1 MRALAVLPPD
11 RWMEINLVDTLRRH
25 YCDELQV
32 FNYSGGMGRLGSK
45 TWRAERD
52 ELNER
57 LVQVA
62 RELKANGCLDWIFC
76 LVYDDFLRIDTAAR
90 LRALGAPMINY
101 HVDMAFQWYRVI
113 RTAPYFDILAVA
125 QMTNAKHLQPYNPKI
140 VWMPMA
146 ANPDFYC
153 SRSSG
158 VHGYQYPV
166 SFVGSFNPYR
176 RALLAKCGESG
187 QQPVVFGQGWDR
199 EVPNE
204 HRFDWDW
211 YKVFHDLRYYAL
223 PRWRGE
229 GVQSLTGP
237 LVRKLARR
245 HCFQNLSGPVF
256 YPPCPDEQLPV
267 IFRGSK
273 VNLGLS
279 DTGWHKDERL
289 VPSGNLQS
297 RLRDFE
303 VPMSG
308 GFYLVQEVPEHRHH
322 YNLGTQI
329 ETWSQP
335 DEFVDKVKFYALNER
350 AAERIRLAGQRRALE
365 AHTWK
370 HRFDSLFRH
379 LRPRRPLV
387 AA

>member
-1 MRALAVLPPD
+1 MRVLAVLPPE
-11 RWMEINLVDTLRRH
+11 RWIEINLLATLRRH
-25 YCDELQV
+25 YCTDLQV
-32 FNYSGGMGRLGSK
+32 FHYSGGMGWLGSK

-57 LVQVA
+57 LIKVA
-62 RELKANGCLDWIFC
+62 RELRTSRRLDLIFC
-76 LVYDDFLRIDTAAR
+76 LVYDDFLRIDTAVQ
-90 LRALGAPMINY
+90 LRTLGVPLINY

-125 QMTNAKHLQPYNPKI
+125 QMTNARYLQPYNPNI

-153 SRSSG
+153 TEASSLPT
-158 VHGYQYPV
+158 YQYPV

-176 RALLAKCGESG
+176 RALLAKCMESG
-187 QQPVVFGQGWDR
+187 QQPVVFGRGWDK
-199 EVPNE
+199 ETPSE

-211 YKVFHDLRYYAL
+211 YKVIHDLRHYAV

-229 GVQSLTGP
+229 GLRSVTGP
-237 LVRKLARR
+237 LMRKVARR
-245 HCFQNLSGPVF
+245 HQFRNLPELVLH
-256 YPPCPDEQLPV
+256 PPCRDEQLPV
-267 IFRGSK
+267 IFQASK
-273 VNLGLS
+273 VNLGFS
-279 DTGWHKDERL
+279 DTGWHNNERL
-289 VPSGNLQS
+289 MVSGNLQG

-322 YNLGTQI
+322 YDLGREI

-335 DEFVDKVKFYALNER
+335 EELVDKVRFYAANEQ
-350 AAERIRLAGQRRALE
+350 AAERIRVAGQRRALE

-370 HRFDSLFRH
+370 HRFDALFRH
-379 LRPRRPLV
+379 LRYRSRLV